1 MSESNIKVSAVSK
14 PFVISAVIF
23 VFAGSILGS
32 IWMMFMLGAQELG
45 FARSSFPLHKTFQVE
60 GFLTLLIMGVG
71 YMIVPRFRNIH
82 LPSSSL
88 AYLSFILIIFSVGFS
103 VISAFYFEALIIL
116 SANLAHFFG
125 VSIFTG
131 IMIWTL
137 RTHPRLLRTADYFIG
152 LSVAVLLAISF
163 LNLIVALS
171 AEVTEIGQPL
181 EEGGSGN
188 GNLMSEVQMLM
199 LFAILMIFGIEYK
212 TLPSFLGFMKP
223 RRKLSVVSFGLV
235 ITSVILGLLSS
246 MVYDY
251 IFLAEIFNIVFLG
264 SVIAFSKAVYI
275 FGGFDNREIIRVLQ
289 GERKARYNYII
300 RHLRLA
306 FLFLF
311 AGIVVATAF
320 NMLGTFVLYDLAI
333 HYTAIGFLGITI
345 ALYLPLMLPPI
356 TGRII
361 HFTKFNNLPLF
372 LIIAALAI
380 RTLGGVVLTFQP
392 ASVAPISYAF
402 MTSGW
407 LVVAALFAFVGMI
420 HSSMKQEEVIN
431 EQ

>member
-1 MSESNIKVSAVSK
+1 
-14 PFVISAVIF
+14 
-23 VFAGSILGS
+23 
-32 IWMMFMLGAQELG
+32 
-45 FARSSFPLHKTFQVE
+45 
-60 GFLTLLIMGVG
+60 
-71 YMIVPRFRNIH
+71 
-82 LPSSSL
+82 
-88 AYLSFILIIFSVGFS
+88 
-103 VISAFYFEALIIL
+103 
-116 SANLAHFFG
+116 
-125 VSIFTG
+125 
-131 IMIWTL
+131 
-137 RTHPRLLRTADYFIG
+137 
-152 LSVAVLLAISF
+152 
-163 LNLIVALS
+163 
-171 AEVTEIGQPL
+171 
-181 EEGGSGN
+181 
-188 GNLMSEVQMLM
+188 MSEVLMLM

-212 TLPSFLGFMKP
+212 TLPSFLGFIKP
-223 RRKLSVVSFGLV
+223 RRKLSLVSFGLV
-235 ITSVILGLLSS
+235 ITSAILGLLSS
-246 MVYDY
+246 MVNDD

-264 SVIAFSKAVYI
+264 SVIAFSRSVYI
-275 FGGFDNREIIRVLQ
+275 FGGFDNREIICVLQ
-289 GERKARYNYII
+289 GERKARYKYII

-311 AGIVVATAF
+311 TGIVMATVF

-380 RTLGGVVLTFQP
+380 RTLGDVVLTFQP
-392 ASVAPISYAF
+392 ASVASISYAF

-431 EQ
+431 KQ